1 MKLIPVKGFINERE
15 IDGRQVIEV
24 VQIFVAV
31 EDDEVV
37 EVEEIEVKSNKK
49 SN

>member
-15 IDGRQVIEV
+15 IEGRQVIEV
-24 VQIFVAV
+24 VQIFVVV
-31 EDDEVV
+31 EDDEDI
-37 EVEEIEVKSNKK
+37 EVETIEVKKNK